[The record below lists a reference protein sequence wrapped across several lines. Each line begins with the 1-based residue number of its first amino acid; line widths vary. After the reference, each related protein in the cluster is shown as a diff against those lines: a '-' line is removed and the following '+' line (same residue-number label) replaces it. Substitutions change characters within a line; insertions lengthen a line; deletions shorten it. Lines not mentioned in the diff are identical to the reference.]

1 MKNEATFEKDLKNKN
16 LTVTRVTSYLNFP
29 GNTEAAFNFYKEVFR
44 GEFSGAGLTRFGDI
58 DMPAGSPPMSD
69 ADKKLIIHEE
79 VHILGGYILMAT
91 DAAESMDF
99 KLAPGTGKYGI
110 NWMLNYQVKE

>member
-1 MKNEATFEKDLKNKN
+1 
-16 LTVTRVTSYLNFP
+16 
-29 GNTEAAFNFYKEVFR
+29 
-44 GEFSGAGLTRFGDI
+44 
-58 DMPAGSPPMSD
+58 MSD

-99 KLAPGTGKYGI
+99 KMAPGTGKYGI